1 MGSQNPE
8 TNSCTLPV
16 LLTEHC
22 VTVHAVTHQ
31 IVATCRRPELTAKA
45 NYRDSTSS
53 LRLDWFLYIFS
64 KIPGNNEAIERDWPL
79 WLSQKKSENT
89 KTLVMKCKSYF
100 CLSVSMLNSI
110 LVMFQMSTY
119 SVNPVFYSLNVW
131 YIICIIMDAKG
142 IPLWLNKTNTSKRLK
157 RMISWLFT
165 EVLFYYKGKIV
176 NEAVSSWWILSS
188 WQGSRCLSHHLP
200 APRVSN
206 RRKLEVKV
214 EPGRNRRHSD
224 VVVVKSGQ
232 LEN

>member
-1 MGSQNPE
+1 
-8 TNSCTLPV
+8 
-16 LLTEHC
+16 
-22 VTVHAVTHQ
+22 
-31 IVATCRRPELTAKA
+31 
-45 NYRDSTSS
+45 
-53 LRLDWFLYIFS
+53 
-64 KIPGNNEAIERDWPL
+64 
-79 WLSQKKSENT
+79 
-89 KTLVMKCKSYF
+89 
-100 CLSVSMLNSI
+100 
-110 LVMFQMSTY
+110 
-119 SVNPVFYSLNVW
+119 
-131 YIICIIMDAKG
+131 MDAKG
-142 IPLWLNKTNTSKRLK
+142 IPLWLNKKNTFKRLK